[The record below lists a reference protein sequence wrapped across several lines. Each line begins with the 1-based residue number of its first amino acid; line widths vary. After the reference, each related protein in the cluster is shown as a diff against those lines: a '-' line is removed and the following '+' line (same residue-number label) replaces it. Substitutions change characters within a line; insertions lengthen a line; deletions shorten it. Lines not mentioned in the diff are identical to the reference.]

1 MWPKPNVDG
10 RCQGSGGFRR
20 SAIPFAS
27 SVTLITCGTQRAV
40 LFCAHV
46 LQALEAAMSN
56 IFMNWTSRVAIA
68 GRIAERRRLQNCNEL
83 AMPGDYHLPFG
94 KTEARAEAAKWVW
107 QV

>member
-1 MWPKPNVDG
+1 M
-10 RCQGSGGFRR
+10 
-20 SAIPFAS
+20 
-27 SVTLITCGTQRAV
+27 
-40 LFCAHV
+40 
-46 LQALEAAMSN
+46 EAAMSN
-56 IFMNWTSRVAIA
+56 TFMNWTSRAAIA